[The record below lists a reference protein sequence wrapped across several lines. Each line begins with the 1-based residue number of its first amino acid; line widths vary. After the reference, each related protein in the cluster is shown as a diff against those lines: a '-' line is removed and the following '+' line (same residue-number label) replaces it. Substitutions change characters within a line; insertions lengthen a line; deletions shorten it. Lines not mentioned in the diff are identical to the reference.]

1 MKTQNLLAA
10 LVPLLA
16 LEAPSMFAQGTAFT
30 YQGRLNDTGQS
41 ANGVYDLQLTIFDA
55 NTSGN
60 LIAGPATNSAIGVS
74 NGLFTVGLDFGPGVF
89 IGPPRWL
96 EIGVRTNG
104 GTSFVTLV
112 PRQELTPAPYAI
124 LAGDVSPANSNLA
137 RLNVPNTATTATGV
151 PVITSGFVT
160 GAIVTSGGSG
170 YTTLP
175 TVTVNDTSGSGALI
189 SATVSNGMVVSLTVH
204 NAGSGY
210 STNASLAVGAPPS
223 TSYQSFGSTNFFSGV
238 NYLTNGNNVIAGNG
252 AGLTNLNAWQLNG
265 NIGTVAGPNFI
276 GTLDNQPLEL
286 HADGQRVMRFET
298 TNGLA
303 PNVIGGSS
311 VNLVDSGAIGAF
323 IGAGGIVGFP
333 NHVSSI
339 FGAIVGGY
347 GNTIQG
353 NADNT
358 AIGGGL
364 LNEIDTGA
372 WGGVIGGG
380 YSNWIQSATG
390 SGAAFGNA
398 SYATISG
405 GYGNLVGTNA
415 NYSVIAGGGQNN
427 IQSDGVIG
435 GGIQNSIG
443 AGSFWSTIGGGQ
455 QNGVL
460 ADSQFATIGGGQNN
474 TIQTNSFESTIG
486 GGDGNQIQPLAT
498 GSMIGGGLDNSIQTN
513 SFESTISG
521 GDGNEIEANANSS
534 TIGGGLLNQIQLGA
548 FVGTIGGGFSNS
560 VQAAYATISGGDQNT
575 ILTNANE
582 ATISGGYGNTI
593 QSLGGNATIG
603 GGVQNT
609 IQINATASTIG
620 GGVQNTIQDVAY
632 YSTISGGDSN
642 TIGNSSPLSTI
653 GGGADNTV
661 QATSSGSTIGGGF
674 SNIVNGIS
682 ATVPG
687 GSQNAAVGNYSLAA
701 GRLANALH
709 QGAFVWA
716 DSQTNAFSSTAN
728 DQFSVRA
735 QGGVQ
740 FDPTTSLFFGSK
752 TRQMLNLYSA
762 VGGTNYAIGVQTD
775 TIYFRVNDGD
785 SGTGFAWYRGG
796 LHNDNRL
803 NAGGG
808 TTLMT
813 LNSSGLTVNG
823 AFVSSSDRNAKEHFQ
838 PIDPRQTLDKVASL
852 PITTWNFKDDPATR
866 HVGPMAQD
874 FHAAFN
880 VGPDDK
886 HIATVDEG
894 GVALAA
900 IQGLNQKLESKES
913 EIEELKGKVR
923 RLEELVNSLAAAQN
937 AGLK

>member
-30 YQGRLNDTGQS
+30 YQGRLNDTGQP

-60 LIAGPATNSAIGVS
+60 LIAGPATNSATGVS

-104 GTSFVTLV
+104 GASFVTLI

-137 RLNVPNTATTATGV
+137 RLNIPNTATTATGV

-189 SATVSNGMVVSLTVH
+189 SATVSNGMVVSLAVH

-210 STNASLAVGAPPS
+210 STNASLAIGAPPS
-223 TSYQSFGSTNFFSGV
+223 TSYQSFVSTNYFTGV

-276 GTLDNQPLEL
+276 GTLDSQPLEL
-286 HADGQRVMRFET
+286 HADGQRVMRFEA

-303 PNVIGGSS
+303 PNVIGGSA
-311 VNLVDSGAIGAF
+311 VNLVDSGVIGAF

-443 AGSFWSTIGGGQ
+443 AASFWSTIGGGQ

-460 ADSQFATIGGGQNN
+460 AGSQFATIGGGQNN

-486 GGDGNQIQPLAT
+486 GGDGNQIQPLST
-498 GSMIGGGLDNSIQTN
+498 GSMIGGGLNNTIQTN

-521 GDGNEIEANANSS
+521 GDGNEIQANANSS

-548 FVGTIGGGFSNS
+548 FLGTISGGYSNS
-560 VQAAYATISGGDQNT
+560 VQAPYATISGGDQNA
-575 ILTNANE
+575 ILTNAYE

-593 QSLGGNATIG
+593 QSLGQNATIG
-603 GGVQNT
+603 GGLLNQ
-609 IQINATASTIG
+609 IQLG
-620 GGVQNTIQDVAY
+620 AY
-632 YSTISGGDSN
+632 VG
-642 TIGNSSPLSTI
+642 
-653 GGGADNTV
+653 
-661 QATSSGSTIGGGF
+661 TIGGGF
-674 SNIVNGIS
+674 SN
-682 ATVPG
+682 TVSGTYGTIPG
-687 GSQNAAVGNYSLAA
+687 GSQNMAAGNYSLAA

-752 TRQMLNLYSA
+752 TRQMLNLYTA
-762 VGGTNYAIGVQTD
+762 TGGTNYAIGVQTD

-796 LHNDNRL
+796 LHNDSRTNS
-803 NAGGG
+803 GGG

-813 LNSSGLTVNG
+813 LNTSGLTVNG
-823 AFVSSSDRNAKEHFQ
+823 TLVSSSDRNAKEHFQ

-852 PITTWNFKDDPATR
+852 PITTWNFKNDPATR

-874 FHAAFN
+874 FYAAFK

-900 IQGLNQKLESKES
+900 IQGLNQKLESKEA

-923 RLEELVNSLAAAQN
+923 RLGELVNGLAAAQN
-937 AGLK
+937 AGFR